1 MKVMDYVLSCS
12 STCDLDREML
22 RENNIEF
29 ACFKYIIDGK
39 EYEDNFYQSYDYR
52 KFYEDISNGMKPTT
66 SQVGYGDYIEFFEKF
81 LKEGKDVLYIDLSSG
96 ISGDYNTLKMVVEEL
111 NEKYE
116 NKIYAVDSL
125 CASSGQG
132 MLVMYAAENR
142 KNGMSIEDNYKWCE
156 DNKLNIQHWFIST
169 DLTSFVRGGRIS
181 KTSGFFGSMLKICPL
196 MTVATDGTLLPLEKI
211 RTKSKAMQGQINKM
225 IELADNGKDYD
236 GLCYICVS
244 QIDSDAEILAAMVR
258 ENFPKVKDV
267 KIFHIGTTIGSHTG
281 PGTISLFFKGARR
294 TFKATK

>member
-1 MKVMDYVLSCS
+1 MDYVLSCS

-169 DLTSFVRGGRIS
+169 
-181 KTSGFFGSMLKICPL
+181 
-196 MTVATDGTLLPLEKI
+196 
-211 RTKSKAMQGQINKM
+211 
-225 IELADNGKDYD
+225 
-236 GLCYICVS
+236 
-244 QIDSDAEILAAMVR
+244 
-258 ENFPKVKDV
+258 
-267 KIFHIGTTIGSHTG
+267 
-281 PGTISLFFKGARR
+281 
-294 TFKATK
+294 